1 MHNAWIALV
10 IVLLVFG
17 CSPMRLVNSLS
28 DTEDLETLTNFSYGT
43 DVRQQLDVYMPKKVV
58 EDSPVVVFFYGG
70 SWKRGE
76 KEKYSFVGH
85 TFSSMGYVTVIPN
98 YRLYPQVKF
107 PAFVEDGAEVLS
119 WVSEN
124 LQQAKNGVVIMG
136 HSAGAHT
143 AALLAFDHS
152 YLLKTGQ
159 SPDIIRGMVGLAGP
173 YGFNPMKYRSTRPIF
188 AGIEQTDLARPVA
201 FACSAKAPVLL
212 FHGVDDGIVIPAN
225 SRELKRSI
233 DACGGSVDYFELE
246 DTGHFTIVLGLS
258 GSFLAKSAILSPL
271 EMFLQT
277 LSRQPITTR
286 KT

>member
-1 MHNAWIALV
+1 
-10 IVLLVFG
+10 
-17 CSPMRLVNSLS
+17 MRLVNSLS
-28 DTEDLETLTNFSYGT
+28 DTEDLETLTNLSYGT
-43 DVRQQLDVYMPKKVV
+43 DVRQQLDVYMPKQVV

-76 KEKYSFVGH
+76 KENYSFVGH
-85 TFSSMGYVTVIPN
+85 TFSSLGYVTVIPN
-98 YRLYPQVKF
+98 YRLYPQVRF

-124 LQQAKNGVVIMG
+124 LPQAEHGVVIMG

-159 SPDIIRGMVGLAGP
+159 SPDIIRGMIGLAGP

-188 AGIEQTDLARPVA
+188 AGTEQTDLARPVT

-233 DACGGSVDYFELE
+233 DACGGSVDYLELE

-258 GSFLAKSAILSPL
+258 DSFLARSAILSPL
-271 EMFLQT
+271 ETFLQT
-277 LSRQPITTR
+277 LSRQPITPG